1 MSFAG
6 ARVVHRSGPVEPRTL
21 RRLYQGVQ
29 GDGRR
34 ACLRLAN
41 KLLSINR
48 GHLTDVSAIAD
59 GLLANLT
66 IAAGAA
72 AQAAIGM
79 GLNLFAVP
87 ILALINPAYVPGPVL
102 FHSFLISVLASFRL
116 RAEIDRRELG
126 ISVGG
131 LLAGT
136 AASAV
141 ALTQVSSQALPRLF
155 GALVLLAVAITAAG
169 LRVRPTARGLLVAST
184 VAGAMGTVAGVHGPP
199 IALLYQN
206 ESPQRI
212 RSALLPFFVFANGL
226 SIVAL
231 ALIGMFGWQEL
242 WLSLALLPGLV
253 VGFAASPWLIRAM
266 TPRAIRASILA
277 ISATSG
283 LALLLKG

>member
-1 MSFAG
+1 LSLALCAG
-6 ARVVHRSGPVEPRTL
+6 SIKAYKAMRAGVPTSCEQDLCQSSGPF
-21 RRLYQGVQ
+21 
-29 GDGRR
+29 D
-34 ACLRLAN
+34 
-41 KLLSINR
+41 
-48 GHLTDVSAIAD
+48 DVSAIAD

-87 ILALINPAYVPGPVL
+87 ILALIDPAYVPGPVL

-136 AASAV
+136 TASAV
-141 ALTQVSSQALPRLF
+141 ALTQVSSQVLPRLF

-184 VAGAMGTVAGVHGPP
+184 LAGAMGTVAGVHGPP
-199 IALLYQN
+199 IALIYQN

-226 SIVAL
+226 SLVAL
-231 ALIGMFGWQEL
+231 VLIGMFGWQEL
-242 WLSLALLPGLV
+242 WLSLVLLPGLV
-253 VGFAASPWLIRAM
+253 VGFGASPWLIRAM
-266 TPRAIRASILA
+266 TPGAIRACILA